1 MSVKFRLWAFDKL
14 NKRQKKFDFIDFW
27 LP

>member
-1 MSVKFRLWAFDKL
+1 MKFQNGRK
-14 NKRQKKFDFIDFW
+14 IDFW

>member
-1 MSVKFRLWAFDKL
+1 MKFQNGRKI
-14 NKRQKKFDFIDFW
+14 DFIDFW

>member
-1 MSVKFRLWAFDKL
+1 MKFQNGRKI
-14 NKRQKKFDFIDFW
+14 DFTDFW